1 MLFSFARLLG
11 FRSQNK
17 AFAPFCLG
25 IRVLS
30 VIFLL
35 NTFCVFSL
43 EEAAAADD
51 TPTAQAER
59 VAAAQ
64 NFLRTQLSADNPD
77 PHGGVG
83 YRGNRRAIF
92 GEPWLD
98 VDGNGCD
105 TRNDILARDL
115 ENVDFSPRAGQ
126 QNRAAGKGAGVASC
140 PDATVYSGKLRDPYT
155 GKEIEFRRGAQSSA
169 QVQIDHIIPLAYAY
183 MHGGWELAQKGEK
196 NLLQEFAND
205 PVNLRAVSGAAN
217 KEKSAAGPAQWLPE
231 NRDFHCEYALEMVA
245 VLEKYNSRGFTLAPA
260 DRKALL
266 DILDNSCSGAR
277 GKIGAIRQQMVENM
291 PIVIFL
297 GGGAVVIIFFFKE
310 PRRSKK
316 SVIYKKR

>member
-1 MLFSFARLLG
+1 MLFSFARWFG
-11 FRSQNK
+11 FRFRNE
-17 AFAPFCLG
+17 AFMPLQLG
-25 IRVLS
+25 VWVLS
-30 VIFLL
+30 IIFLL
-35 NTFCVFSL
+35 STLCIFSP
-43 EEAAAADD
+43 EKAVAAED

-83 YRGNRRAIF
+83 YSGNRRAIF

-115 ENVDFSPRAGQ
+115 ENVDFSPRAGRQ
-126 QNRAAGKGAGVASC
+126 DRVAGKGEGVFSC

-183 MHGGWELAQKGEK
+183 VHGGWELAQKGEK

-231 NRDFHCEYALEMVA
+231 NRDFHCEYALEIVA

-260 DRKALL
+260 DREALL
-266 DILDNSCSGAR
+266 DILSNSCNGDS
-277 GKIGAIRQQMVENM
+277 GKIGEIRKQIAEKM

-297 GGGAVVIIFFFKE
+297 GGGAVAIIFFSRE
-310 PRRSKK
+310 PRRNKK